1 MIAITKTE
9 GTPMTLIPVEGLK
22 KRVASIATKGGIPAE
37 DANMLAETLVVTD
50 MRGVHSHG
58 VVRLAR
64 YLDCI
69 KAGGIKPVAMPI
81 TISET
86 DTSLQVSADGGLGI
100 PAAVRTMRRLLEKAK
115 EQPICIATVN
125 HSDHYG
131 AAGYYSMMAADNG
144 YLAFSMSNTCPLIA
158 PTGGRAAAIGNN
170 PFAYSAPGRKY
181 RGLLFD
187 ICMSKVAAGKLI
199 FAAAE
204 NKPIPEGWILTHDGK
219 PTTDANEIW
228 HDAVMLPFAEHKGY
242 GLAVMVELMT
252 AVLGMS
258 GLMSGVHSW
267 NTKPGRDADTGHTF
281 IVINPKFMG
290 GEEAFR
296 ERVDEMIDELKRC
309 PTMDGVSEIL
319 YPGELEWRR
328 EAKALRN
335 GLDLPEATL
344 KELERAESMVS
355 R

>member
-1 MIAITKTE
+1 
-9 GTPMTLIPVEGLK
+9 
-22 KRVASIATKGGIPAE
+22 
-37 DANMLAETLVVTD
+37 
-50 MRGVHSHG
+50 
-58 VVRLAR
+58 
-64 YLDCI
+64 
-69 KAGGIKPVAMPI
+69 
-81 TISET
+81 
-86 DTSLQVSADGGLGI
+86 
-100 PAAVRTMRRLLEKAK
+100 MRRLLEKAK

-258 GLMSGVHSW
+258 GMMSGVHSW

-296 ERVDEMIDELKRC
+296 ERVDAMIDELKRC

-328 EAKALRN
+328 EAKALRD